1 MFSWEDKTDQLFW
14 RGRDSRQERLDVVEL
29 AARDPDLQL
38 NASITAYFFFRE
50 QEERLGRGKHVSF
63 FDFFDHKYQ
72 LNIDGT
78 VAAYR

>member
-1 MFSWEDKTDQLFW
+1 M
-14 RGRDSRQERLDVVEL
+14 RRD
-29 AARDPDLQL
+29 
-38 NASITAYFFFRE
+38 
-50 QEERLGRGKHVSF
+50 EEARLGRGKHVPF

>member
-1 MFSWEDKTDQLFW
+1 M
-14 RGRDSRQERLDVVEL
+14 EL
-29 AARDPDLQL
+29 AAKEPDRAV

-50 QEERLGRGKHVSF
+50 EEARLGRSKHVSF
-63 FDFFDHKYQ
+63 FEFFDHKYQ